1 MADTMDEKVCIDAS
15 LMSGGSP
22 IDGCISQV
30 APLKTTSLNPC
41 ADSEPP
47 ELLSDTAGSLDDEF
61 HLTRTATS
69 DFSLGLSSCLTKN
82 GSTLL

>member
-1 MADTMDEKVCIDAS
+1 
-15 LMSGGSP
+15 
-22 IDGCISQV
+22 
-30 APLKTTSLNPC
+30 
-41 ADSEPP
+41 
-47 ELLSDTAGSLDDEF
+47 LLSDTAGSLDDEF